1 MISFYCSE
9 MISYHFTGL
18 IELSNQI
25 DCNNLV
31 GPLGL
36 HVLFKLTPGV
46 KFGGK
51 NCFEVHQRFLVLQL
65 GKQIITC
72 WEPDILFIHWFL
84 MPYRSLA
91 RRLARSR

>member
-36 HVLFKLTPGV
+36 HVLFKLAPGV

-51 NCFEVHQRFLVLQL
+51 NYFEFYQSFLVLQL

-72 WEPDILFIHWFL
+72 EEPDTLFIQWFL
-84 MPYRSLA
+84 MSYRSLA